1 MPYKKVIKVSDE
13 VYTKLR
19 EFIYKFGVESPNQVI
34 KKLIEIAESR
44 VDGVTLTHS
53 SALDVKVDG
62 VTPYYVEC
70 SECGGLAHF
79 VNVYTDPNEK
89 WYYCPKCNKVFK
101 VG

>member
-13 VYTKLR
+13 VYSELR
-19 EFIYKFGVESPNQVI
+19 KIMDEYGFPSPNQVI
-34 KKLIEIAESR
+34 VFLLNEFKSTDR
-44 VDGVTLTHS
+44 RVTLS
-53 SALDVKVDG
+53 SKDILDVKVDG

-79 VNVYTDPNEK
+79 VNVYADSDEK

>member
-13 VYTKLR
+13 VYGKLE
-19 EFIYKFGVESPNQVI
+19 EFKRKMGLPSANQVI
-34 KKLIEIAESR
+34 KKLIEIAEFKVS
-44 VDGVTLTHS
+44 GVTLTHS

-79 VNVYTDPNEK
+79 VNVYADSNEK
-89 WYYCPKCNKVFK
+89 WYYCPKCNKMFK